1 MHKHPRL
8 ALATASA
15 AALTG
20 GLLTFSAATTATA
33 ADSVHHPVA
42 DFNDDGYGDI
52 AYSAAVATVDGRTY
66 AGQIVALY
74 GSASGVTST
83 NRTTISQNTPGIPD
97 SAERGDSFGGV
108 SAYGDFDGDGFD
120 DLAVSAS
127 LEDTG
132 GTRDTGTVVIVWG
145 SSSGLSGGTTLAD
158 PAPSRHGGWGKSLA
172 AGDFDGD
179 GAEDLAVGTASS
191 TIHVFGG
198 GIGRSGKAGGGYTVK
213 APIRSEE
220 FTGALNLT
228 AGDVNG
234 DRRTDLIVNGI
245 VTGGEWRWN
254 VNYYVPGTA
263 SGLSVASARKL
274 KPGIVSG
281 IGDINGDGFG
291 DIVTG
296 QEWDPIDDP
305 DVLSAPESVT
315 GGKAN
320 ITYGSA
326 GGPVTATATAVTQ
339 DTGDVPGASEPGD
352 SFGFELSLGDI
363 NGDGF
368 QDVVVATSDENLKGV
383 VDAGA
388 VTVLYG
394 SASGLDTD
402 SGFQYFAQS
411 TAGVPGANEIYDH
424 FGSEVKLTDVTG
436 DGKADLTV
444 GRAGENGGN
453 GSVVYLPSNG
463 TKITTTGTRS
473 ISPSAVGVSTH
484 ASPNFGGEA
493 AN

>member
-1 MHKHPRL
+1 MHKQLRL

-20 GLLTFSAATTATA
+20 GLLTFSAMTATA
-33 ADSVHHPVA
+33 ADPVHHPVA
-42 DFNDDGYGDI
+42 DFDDDGYGDL
-52 AYSAAVATVDGRTY
+52 AYSAAVATVDGRTF

-74 GSASGVTST
+74 GSPGGVTAA

-97 SAERGDSFGGV
+97 SAETGDGFGRI
-108 SAYGDFDGDGFD
+108 SAYGDFNGDGFD

-127 LEDTG
+127 TEDTG
-132 GTRDTGTVVIVWG
+132 GERDTGTVVLVWG
-145 SSSGLSGGTTLAD
+145 SPRGLSGGTTLTD
-158 PAPSRHGGWGKSLA
+158 PAPSRHGNWGKSLA

-179 GAEDLAVGTASS
+179 GTVDLAVGTASS
-191 TIHVFGG
+191 TVHVFEG
-198 GIGRSGKAGGGYTVK
+198 GIAKSGKPRDHYTFK

-220 FTGALNLT
+220 FTGSLNLT

-234 DRRTDLIVNGI
+234 DRRTDLIVSGI
-245 VTGGEWRWN
+245 EAGGEWRWN
-254 VNYYVPGTA
+254 VNHYVPGTA

-274 KPGIVSG
+274 KPGLVSG
-281 IGDINGDGFG
+281 IGDIDGDGFG

-296 QEWDPIDDP
+296 QYWDPIDDP
-305 DVLSAPESVT
+305 DVLSAPDSVT
-315 GGKAN
+315 GGKLN

-326 GGPVTATATAVTQ
+326 AGPVTTTTAAVSQ
-339 DTGDVPGASEPGD
+339 NTGQVPGTSEREDG
-352 SFGFELSLGDI
+352 FGFELSLGDI

-368 QDVVVATSDENLKGV
+368 QDLVAGTSDEDLKGV

-394 SASGLDTD
+394 SAAGLDTD
-402 SGFQYFAQS
+402 SGAQYFTQS
-411 TAGVPGANEIYDH
+411 TAGVPGTNEKYDH

-436 DGKADLTV
+436 DGRADLTV

-453 GSVVYLPSNG
+453 GSVVLLPSDG

-473 ISPSAVGVSTH
+473 LAPSAVGVSTH
-484 ASPNFGGEA
+484 SSPNFGGEA

>member
-1 MHKHPRL
+1 MHKHLRL

-20 GLLTFSAATTATA
+20 GLLTFSAATAWA
-33 ADSVHHPVA
+33 ADPVHHPVA
-42 DFNDDGYGDI
+42 DFNDDGYGDV

-74 GSASGVTST
+74 GSANGVTST

-97 SAERGDSFGGV
+97 SAEQGDNFGGV

-132 GTRDTGTVVIVWG
+132 GDRDTGTVVIVWG

-179 GAEDLAVGTASS
+179 GTEDLAVGTASS
-191 TIHVFGG
+191 TVHVFGG
-198 GIGRSGKAGGGYTVK
+198 GIAKSGKPGDHYTIK

-220 FTGALNLT
+220 FTGSLNLT

-245 VTGGEWRWN
+245 ETGSERRWN

-263 SGLSVASARKL
+263 SGLSVAAARKL

-296 QEWDPIDDP
+296 QEWDPTDDP
-305 DVLSAPESVT
+305 DVLSAPGSVT

-326 GGPVTATATAVTQ
+326 DGPATATATAVTQ
-339 DTGDVPGASEPGD
+339 NTGKVPGASEAGD

-368 QDVVVATSDENLKGV
+368 QDLVVATSDEDLKGV

-388 VTVLYG
+388 VTVLHG
-394 SASGLDTD
+394 SSSGLDTD
-402 SGFQYFAQS
+402 SGFQYFTQA
-411 TAGVPGANEIYDH
+411 TAGVPGTNEIYDH
-424 FGSEVKLTDVTG
+424 FGSEVRLTDVTG
-436 DGKADLTV
+436 DGRADLTV

-453 GSVVYLPSNG
+453 GSVVYLPSDG
-463 TKITTTGTRS
+463 TKITATGTRS
-473 ISPSAVGVSTH
+473 IAPSTVGVSTH